1 MKTNEEYTAV
11 GVSLLNLLT
20 IGFRSTGQTGM
31 TPGKAPFTQGGNST
45 PGQGTTMSSVQNN
58 TPYDSNLVNEHI

>member
-11 GVSLLNLLT
+11 GVYLLNLLT
-20 IGFRSTGQTGM
+20 TGLCSTGQTDM

-45 PGQGTTMSSVQNN
+45 PGQGTTMSSVQKN
-58 TPYDSNLVNEHI
+58 TPYDSNLVNELI